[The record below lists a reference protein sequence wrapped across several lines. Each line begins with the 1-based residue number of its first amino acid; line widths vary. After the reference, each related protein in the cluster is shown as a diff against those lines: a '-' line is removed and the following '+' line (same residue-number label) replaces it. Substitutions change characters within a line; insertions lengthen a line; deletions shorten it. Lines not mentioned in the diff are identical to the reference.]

1 MSGSVRNCNVIVFAI
16 LLFLFVLYAS
26 DKKAVRV
33 YFGLSL
39 ENKKARRCEPDKY
52 HYYDLN
58 KFKL

>member
-1 MSGSVRNCNVIVFAI
+1 VIVFAI

-52 HYYDLN
+52 HYYNLN